1 MFERR
6 RRKVPELNTT
16 STADISFML
25 LIFFLV
31 TSSMDSDLG
40 LPRQLPPPPDEQV
53 EQELTVKERNV
64 LQIEIDAHD
73 QLTCGG
79 EPVSIAELTDRI
91 ARFVTNEQNDPA
103 MPEKSR
109 REVNL
114 LGLVEVSD
122 RHVIAIQVD
131 RETTYDAYF
140 QMQNAIVRA
149 YARLRNQLALKH
161 FGHSLRQCSPDE
173 QASLAIVYPQ
183 RISETPPR
191 EQGARGEEQGAAG
204 REKGGAR

>member
-6 RRKVPELNTT
+6 RRKIPELNTT

-31 TSSMDSDLG
+31 TSSMDTDLG

-73 QLTCGG
+73 RLTCGG
-79 EPVSIAELTDRI
+79 EPVSTGELTDRI
-91 ARFVTNEQNDPA
+91 ARFVANEQDDPT

-140 QMQNAIVRA
+140 QMQNAIARA
-149 YARLRNQLALKH
+149 YARLRNQLALQH
-161 FGHSLRQCSPDE
+161 FGHPLRQCSPDE
-173 QASLAIVYPQ
+173 QAALAIVCPQ